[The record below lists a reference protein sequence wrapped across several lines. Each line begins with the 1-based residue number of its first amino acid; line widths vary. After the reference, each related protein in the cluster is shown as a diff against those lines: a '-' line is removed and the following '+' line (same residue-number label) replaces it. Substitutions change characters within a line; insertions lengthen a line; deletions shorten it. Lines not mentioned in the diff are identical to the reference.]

1 MFWRSS
7 TMSTALG
14 QQCQR
19 CMRMVHGVAPQ
30 TGQIAAILLRNQPFV
45 VQTPGGDSIYTS
57 IGESLAQHPASMA
70 QSFYTPEER
79 KAHMISEGLVR
90 ISARLEDLEDLL
102 EDIKHALVA
111 VE

>member
-79 KAHMISEGLVR
+79 KAHMISEGLVW
-90 ISARLEDLEDLL
+90 ISASSLSGFLGKPSQMGFTLRN
-102 EDIKHALVA
+102 
-111 VE
+111 